1 MKFVILQNKYSDMD
15 LQTRKISFIEE
26 FLKVQSEEVVVR
38 LEKLLKKERAKFSET
53 GFSPMTIDELNKRT
67 DKSLLD
73 ASNGRLTENSDLAK
87 EIKEWI

>member
-1 MKFVILQNKYSDMD
+1 
-15 LQTRKISFIEE
+15 
-26 FLKVQSEEVVVR
+26 
-38 LEKLLKKERAKFSET
+38 LKKERAKFSET

-73 ASNGRLTENSDLAK
+73 ASNGRLIENRDLAK